1 MRGLGAGV
9 VLLLVAWAEPAGGGE
24 VGGRFRVQVGHEYDT
39 NVRRLPAPVVA
50 DQLERVILDG
60 LLRFEEGHHHLALN
74 YLGGFKIFHHQDTE
88 NLVANK
94 LAGSYHWAGGKG
106 WTAGT
111 RLLLRDTVQS
121 GHDRDYRLARGEL
134 VLGLGLGR
142 SFWLETYAAG
152 RWFDFKPDR
161 YQDAGLEFS
170 HAGPVAG
177 LRLRLRGGPG
187 ISAVAFYQAGVRF
200 FDSRAR
206 RYENGILSRTTDDR
220 LDLRHVAGIRV
231 KHQIRTWARRK
242 ALLELS
248 YTVSVNDS
256 NSGGSSAMWHRL
268 RMVVSLQLPWNLSL
282 HLMGTLQF
290 TSFPDGIYIEGDLY
304 EPDADENEN
313 SIVLRLAWRVWREL
327 SIVLHGGLYRNDF
340 QSSELDIAPF
350 ARETIMLGLSYDLP
364 F

>member
-1 MRGLGAGV
+1 MRGCGAGV
-9 VLLLVAWAEPAGGGE
+9 VLLLVAWAAPAGGDE
-24 VGGRFRVQVGHEYDT
+24 VGGRVRVQLGHEYDT
-39 NVRRLPAPVVA
+39 NVQRLPAPVVS
-50 DQLERVILDG
+50 DHLERVILDG
-60 LLRFEEGHHHLALN
+60 LLRVDTGAHHLALN
-74 YLGGFKIFHHQDTE
+74 YLGGFKIFHHQSSE
-88 NLVANK
+88 NLVATK
-94 LAGSYHWAGGKG
+94 LAGSYHHAGGKG
-106 WTAGT
+106 WTVGT
-111 RLLLRDTVQS
+111 RLVFRDTIQAR
-121 GHDRDYRLARGEL
+121 HDRDYRLLRGEL

-142 SFWLETYAAG
+142 GFWLETYAAG

-177 LRLRLRGGPG
+177 LRLRLRGGAG
-187 ISAVAFYQAGVRF
+187 ISAVVFYQAGARF

-206 RYENGILSRTTDDR
+206 RYENAMLTLTADDR
-220 LDLRHVAGIRV
+220 FDLRHVSGIRV
-231 KHQIRTWARRK
+231 KHRIRTWERSK

-248 YTVSVNDS
+248 YAVSINDS

-268 RMVVSLQLPWNLSL
+268 RMVVSLQLPWDLSL

-313 SIVLRLAWRVWREL
+313 SIVLRLGWRVWRGL

-340 QSSELDIAPF
+340 QSSELDLASF
-350 ARETIMLGLSYDLP
+350 ARETLMLGLSYDLP